1 MTDLVS
7 HHDYVLIAAAVAVL
21 AAALYDVREF
31 RIPNECSLL
40 LLVLYPLHLWTSP
53 QAIGIDMSVLAAAC
67 VFGAAVLVYW
77 FGTFGGGDVKLL
89 SVLALW
95 AGPALVW
102 DFIAVTVLAGGVM
115 AVIYMTRYRMM
126 LAWAF
131 DAVGGVRIRDTLLAE
146 QLPYGLAIAAGGVAV
161 LIRLG
166 T

>member
-7 HHDYVLIAAAVAVL
+7 HHHCVLIAAAIAVL
-21 AAALYDVREF
+21 AAAFYDVREF

-53 QAIGIDMSVLAAAC
+53 QAVGIDMSVVTAAC
-67 VFGAAVLVYW
+67 VFAVAVLVYG

-89 SVLALW
+89 TVMALW

-102 DFIAVTVLAGGVM
+102 DLIVVTALAGGVM
-115 AVIYMTRYRMM
+115 AVVYMTRYRMM

-161 LIRLG
+161 LTRLG
-166 T
+166 A